1 MDGLGE
7 AVARKK
13 IRTKNNIS
21 PSIHARL
28 AVVPIIPRCSAI
40 GSFALMSSHPL
51 PRIHRTN
58 SIVIHSSIH
67 RGSFGADVRFNCHLA
82 GWEISLLSYSTS
94 LIVPRL
100 IASLVAPWRARYF
113 SATSKRYRGL
123 LKDFGFS
130 RRTKWSHHES
140 LRRAH
145 AGFGGRA
152 SLAFMSSLGRREEG
166 MAR

>member
-13 IRTKNNIS
+13 FGPR
-21 PSIHARL
+21 
-28 AVVPIIPRCSAI
+28 IICPHQSTQDSLSYQLSHDAA
-40 GSFALMSSHPL
+40 FALMSPRTL
-51 PRIHRTN
+51 PPIHRTN
-58 SIVIHSSIH
+58 SIVIHSYIN
-67 RGSFGADVRFNCHLA
+67 RGSFGTDVRFNCHTA